1 LTDIVK
7 RLRAYIT
14 ANEDE
19 MAPINMKADYML
31 IEEAAVTIE
40 SLIAGIEHATEM
52 SVDLTEIIKE
62 ATDCVCSDHRDDGKD
77 NPDLD
82 VGC

>member
-14 ANEDE
+14 ANDDE
-19 MAPINMKADYML
+19 WAPINEYADYML
-31 IEEAAVTIE
+31 IEEAAVAIE
-40 SLIAGIEHATEM
+40 TMRLALETA
-52 SVDLTEIIKE
+52 LEILE
-62 ATDCVCSDHRDDGKD
+62 SPDGVEQPADQVGSDDRNHGKD
-77 NPDLD
+77 QADSD